1 MDQEM
6 HRPRRRQVDEQAVRR
21 WREKLTALW
30 RETEKRVSAL
40 AARPRRIR
48 KKLRRLARDKRGNRF
63 PESEHGAA
71 QLLLFAWGSL
81 PQAGARLRESLMLRR
96 KRTAHTQGRIRG
108 WLEALRLHPAV
119 FLGGAMVI
127 AAAAM
132 VLSFYTI
139 GTAVTYAGADMGAVS
154 NEKTVRAAVAD
165 VEEATRRAL
174 GGSYSI
180 DPTLITSRKALV
192 ARRDVE
198 SQTELEARLTEE
210 AGLID
215 YGYVLYVDGVPVAAT
230 AFSGALEELLEQM
243 KIGYIT
249 PSTVECGFAEQVEIR
264 EEYVSRSYMMNLGY
278 IAELLNDTKAGE
290 VTYTV
295 VAGDTYYGVA
305 AKYDLTLSE
314 LMNMNPGYNV
324 NMLHVGD
331 VLTVSEA
338 VPYLTVV
345 DVERQ
350 SGLQDVPYS
359 VTYQDDDTMYQ
370 GEYRVLSAG
379 VYGKADVTANVTYIN
394 GTETGRQIVASVML
408 TEPVAE
414 VQARGTKERPSWL
427 PTGVFRWPCAGVITS
442 YFGYRNT
449 GIPGASTYHKGL
461 DIANGYGTT
470 VYASDGGTVTHS
482 GWMGSYGYLV
492 IIDHGN
498 GYKTYYGH
506 NSSLLVSVGAHVY
519 QGQAIARMGSTG
531 VSSGNH
537 CHFGIM
543 VNGTF
548 VNPLNYLR

>member
-1 MDQEM
+1 MNQEM
-6 HRPRRRQVDEQAVRR
+6 HKPHHHSVIRR
-21 WREKLTALW
+21 WRKNFIYFCRRFW
-30 RETEKRVSAL
+30 KRAAAL
-40 AARPRRIR
+40 AAGPRQ
-48 KKLRRLARDKRGNRF
+48 LRENLRELAQEKRSNRF
-63 PESEHGAA
+63 PESEYGAV
-71 QLLLFAWGSL
+71 QLLLFVWGSL
-81 PQAGARLRESLMLRR
+81 PQIGSRLRERLMLRR
-96 KRTAHTQGRIRG
+96 KRRTHWHS
-108 WLEALRLHPAV
+108 WLRSRVETLRLHPAV
-119 FLGGAMVI
+119 FLSCAMVI
-127 AAAAM
+127 AATAAA
-132 VLSFYTI
+132 LSFYTI
-139 GTAVTYAGADMGAVS
+139 ATTVTYAGVSMGAVPDA
-154 NEKTVRAAVAD
+154 KTANAAVTE

-174 GGSYSI
+174 DSSYTI
-180 DPTLITSRKALV
+180 DPALITSRKALV

-198 SQTELEARLTEE
+198 SQEELEARLTQE

-215 YGYVLYVDGVPVAAT
+215 YGYVLYVDGTPVAAT
-230 AFSGALEELLEQM
+230 PFPGALEELLEQM

-264 EEYVSRSYMMNLGY
+264 AEYVSRSYMMNLGY
-278 IAELLNDTKAGE
+278 IAELINDTKSGE

-295 VAGDTYYGVA
+295 KAGDTYYGVA
-305 AKYDLTLSE
+305 AQYDLTLSE
-314 LMNMNPGYNV
+314 LMDMNPGYDINL
-324 NMLHVGD
+324 LHVGD

-350 SGLQDVPYS
+350 SYLQDVPYE

-394 GTETGRQIVASVML
+394 GTETGRQVVASVTL
-408 TEPVAE
+408 AEPVAE

-427 PTGVFRWPCAGVITS
+427 PTGVFRWPCRGVVTS

-449 GIPGASTYHKGL
+449 GIPGASTYHRGL

-470 VYASDGGTVTHS
+470 IYASDGGTVTHS

-498 GYKTYYGH
+498 GYQTYYGH
-506 NSSLLVSVGAHVY
+506 NSSLLVSVGEHVY

-531 VSSGNH
+531 VSNGNH

-543 VNGTF
+543 VSGTF